1 MNLRLPITIRDCKP
15 DALIKW
21 IMLADVIKEKTKD
34 GEPSFVDYIEFQCQ
48 LLSVFSKVSISKIK
62 KGHIDDVQFA
72 AQLIMQMLS
81 EYKSED
87 PSGEIVID
95 GKKYIFDLDFGN
107 ITTGQII
114 DLKLIEDVASD
125 PCRALAICYVE
136 EGMDY
141 CHEDD
146 KGRILNPTAK
156 RYEIFKERF
165 PGDEFLNYFG
175 FFFALLRKAEQRYI
189 GDSDVEDGDDEQE
202 KSSVFKNSEWFV
214 WTSIIHRLSKE
225 LGCGLEKI
233 TGQPYIKTLFWINYF
248 KILDEQNN
256 ILK

>member
-34 GEPSFVDYIEFQCQ
+34 GEPSFVEYIEFQCQ

-72 AQLIMQMLS
+72 SQQIMQMLS

-175 FFFALLRKAEQRYI
+175 FFLRYYEKQSNAILAIQMLRMEMMNKKNLQDLKIQNGSFGRASYI
-189 GDSDVEDGDDEQE
+189 DYQKNWDAVWKKLQDSH
-202 KSSVFKNSEWFV
+202 
-214 WTSIIHRLSKE
+214 I
-225 LGCGLEKI
+225 
-233 TGQPYIKTLFWINYF
+233 
-248 KILDEQNN
+248 
-256 ILK
+256 